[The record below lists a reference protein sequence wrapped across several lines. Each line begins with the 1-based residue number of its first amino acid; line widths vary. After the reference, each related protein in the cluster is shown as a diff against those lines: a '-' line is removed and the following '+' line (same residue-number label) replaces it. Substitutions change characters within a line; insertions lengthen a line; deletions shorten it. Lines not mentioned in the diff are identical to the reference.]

1 MNELYEA
8 IEKKIKS
15 SGYPRLISGEDV
27 YDDICDQIEGKE
39 NGEYILLS
47 KFDDDVVFEYH
58 ITIQDDDFNL
68 GQIEVEDDVTAYLE
82 FPNGATGVFVTPTAD
97 APGTNRF
104 EITLERGKLVAEH
117 DNLTFFELEQNERD
131 FCFTATG
138 GFEQPAGHEVTIELD
153 GKNPQHVGVLNA
165 FAGAILRGEPL
176 VADGTE
182 GIRGLEL
189 SNAMHL
195 SSWTDQTV
203 TQPIDE
209 ALFLEKLNEHR
220 KVSKVKTEVTEATF
234 DTSDSYGSKVS
245 DNTDKG
251 GVNA

>member
-1 MNELYEA
+1 M
-8 IEKKIKS
+8 
-15 SGYPRLISGEDV
+15 
-27 YDDICDQIEGKE
+27 
-39 NGEYILLS
+39 
-47 KFDDDVVFEYH
+47 
-58 ITIQDDDFNL
+58 
-68 GQIEVEDDVTAYLE
+68 
-82 FPNGATGVFVTPTAD
+82 
-97 APGTNRF
+97 
-104 EITLERGKLVAEH
+104 ERGKLVAEH

-153 GKNPQHVGVLNA
+153 GKNPQHIGVLNA

-203 TQPIDE
+203 TLPIDE

-220 KVSKVKTEVTEATF
+220 KASKVKTEVTEVTF

-251 GVNA
+251 GVKA